1 MAQIVTDADILAQ
14 LNAPAR
20 APVPSTPKIM
30 GDTEAEQSGIYEQ
43 TKRFRPVTDPAVLQ
57 QLNAGGTRPQ
67 ITVNPEPQASFAQRF
82 NMPTPSADSGLQ
94 SGLQRRAIEATRGPA
109 VGPIPQMAQEFAN
122 VLGAASQGTVPDIM
136 QHGGQFISDQV
147 LQDDAGNIQYRD
159 PQTGQ
164 VKNTDQRTEVAL
176 RDPVDQRVKIFRRT
190 ADTEEMPVTGAA
202 RVLAPG
208 LATGAV
214 TARAMLPAFPKGGIR
229 ASEMMREA
237 KPYYQSF
244 QQEASQ
250 LQATPDMAAT
260 LAGRIRGALDQANF
274 TDELAKPV
282 YSATAILEK
291 GKPITLD
298 ELQRVKRVIGKSF
311 NSPDKNIRDAAAVA
325 TAEVQRIIADVSP
338 TAARSLQTGDQIHA
352 TALAMQDLQR
362 KGEIAG
368 LRTGRAG
375 YGGNAVN
382 AMRQV
387 LSPIVQRAIE
397 GRKTLFKPPEIAAMR
412 DIVEGTGATNAFRQV
427 GVLSPSKGIIQLGAA
442 GASGG
447 AAAMAAGGPVGAAV
461 GIAIPALGMAA
472 NKIATMMTG
481 KQLDRLREL
490 VSKRSP
496 AYAEAVRKA
505 ADRWDRTQ
513 MEFANKPTPNTL
525 AAYVS
530 ASRAFSAGLTRD
542 GIAISSG
549 DLLRAISGPVKGAAE
564 GDHQPVPGIE
574 NQ

>member
-1 MAQIVTDADILAQ
+1 
-14 LNAPAR
+14 
-20 APVPSTPKIM
+20 
-30 GDTEAEQSGIYEQ
+30 
-43 TKRFRPVTDPAVLQ
+43 
-57 QLNAGGTRPQ
+57 
-67 ITVNPEPQASFAQRF
+67 
-82 NMPTPSADSGLQ
+82 
-94 SGLQRRAIEATRGPA
+94 
-109 VGPIPQMAQEFAN
+109 
-122 VLGAASQGTVPDIM
+122 
-136 QHGGQFISDQV
+136 
-147 LQDDAGNIQYRD
+147 
-159 PQTGQ
+159 
-164 VKNTDQRTEVAL
+164 
-176 RDPVDQRVKIFRRT
+176 
-190 ADTEEMPVTGAA
+190 
-202 RVLAPG
+202 
-208 LATGAV
+208 
-214 TARAMLPAFPKGGIR
+214 
-229 ASEMMREA
+229 MMREA
-237 KPYYQSF
+237 KPYYQAF

-250 LQATPDMAAT
+250 MQATPDMAAT
-260 LAGRIRGALDQANF
+260 LAGRILGALEQANF
-274 TDELAKPV
+274 DEALAPTVFSSLKM
-282 YSATAILEK
+282 LERD
-291 GKPITLD
+291 KPITLD
-298 ELQRVKRVIGKSF
+298 FLQKVKQRIGKSF
-311 NSPDKNIRDAAAVA
+311 NSADKNTRDAAAVA
-325 TAEVQRIIADVSP
+325 TAEVQRIIGDVSP
-338 TAARSLQTGDQIHA
+338 SAARSLQTGDQIHA

-412 DIVEGTGATNAFRQV
+412 DIVEGTGATNSFRQV

-461 GIAIPALGMAA
+461 GIAIPAIGMAS
-472 NKIATMMTG
+472 NKIATVLTG
-481 KQLDRLREL
+481 KQIDRLREL

-530 ASRAFSAGLTRD
+530 ASRAFSSGLTRD

-549 DLLRAISGPVKGAAE
+549 DLLRSLGGPVKGAAE
-564 GDHQPVPGIE
+564 GEQQPVPGVG